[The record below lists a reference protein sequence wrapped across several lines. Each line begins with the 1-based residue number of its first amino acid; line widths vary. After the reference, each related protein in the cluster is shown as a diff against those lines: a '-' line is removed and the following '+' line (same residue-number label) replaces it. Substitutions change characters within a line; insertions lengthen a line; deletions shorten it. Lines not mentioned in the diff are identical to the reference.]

1 MCPVRCY
8 KRERFRR
15 PVFLDPASTQGDLP
29 PPSKSTLPRPR
40 TPFPPGQFLTHPGG
54 LCSLARPK
62 PLLMPAELGGSQISS
77 LLEALPGIASVLRS
91 PVADALIKAMRG
103 AVGLADFT
111 SEDAEELV
119 RYAVRRGLI
128 GPDEG
133 DRVLSEVQ
141 EGLRK
146 RKPIP
151 VKKAAAKK
159 GKKARR

>member
-1 MCPVRCY
+1 
-8 KRERFRR
+8 
-15 PVFLDPASTQGDLP
+15 
-29 PPSKSTLPRPR
+29 
-40 TPFPPGQFLTHPGG
+40 
-54 LCSLARPK
+54 
-62 PLLMPAELGGSQISS
+62 MPAELGGSQISS

-111 SEDAEELV
+111 AEDAEELV

-133 DRVLSEVQ
+133 DKVLSEVQ

-146 RKPIP
+146 RKPLS
-151 VKKAAAKK
+151 VKKAPAKK

>member
-1 MCPVRCY
+1 
-8 KRERFRR
+8 
-15 PVFLDPASTQGDLP
+15 
-29 PPSKSTLPRPR
+29 
-40 TPFPPGQFLTHPGG
+40 
-54 LCSLARPK
+54 
-62 PLLMPAELGGSQISS
+62 MPAELGGSQISS

-103 AVGLADFT
+103 AAGLADFT
-111 SEDAEELV
+111 TEDAEELV

-133 DRVLSEVQ
+133 DKVLSEVQ

-159 GKKARR
+159 GKKPRR

>member
-1 MCPVRCY
+1 MRDWGVSPEV
-8 KRERFRR
+8 
-15 PVFLDPASTQGDLP
+15 VGTTILDAPEGGIYLAATF
-29 PPSKSTLPRPR
+29 T
-40 TPFPPGQFLTHPGG
+40 TPF
-54 LCSLARPK
+54 
-62 PLLMPAELGGSQISS
+62 MPAELGGSQISS

-103 AVGLADFT
+103 AAGIADFAP
-111 SEDAEELV
+111 EDAEELV

-146 RKPIP
+146 KKPVA
-151 VKKAAAKK
+151 VKKAPAKK
-159 GKKARR
+159 AKKARR

>member
-1 MCPVRCY
+1 MSA
-8 KRERFRR
+8 K
-15 PVFLDPASTQGDLP
+15 ASGARYSLTPRLP
-29 PPSKSTLPRPR
+29 TAAPLLVESILPRPGR
-40 TPFPPGQFLTHPGG
+40 TSPQAAEPILDASKGLMYLAATLTPP
-54 LCSLARPK
+54 
-62 PLLMPAELGGSQISS
+62 LMPAELGGSQISS

-103 AVGLADFT
+103 AAGLADFT

-133 DRVLSEVQ
+133 DRVLGEVQ

-146 RKPIP
+146 KKPVA
-151 VKKAAAKK
+151 VKKAPAKK
-159 GKKARR
+159 KKPHR